1 MRKNISTLVLVS
13 ILSLGQ
19 LVTAHPGTADLP
31 PRRRTL
37 QERRTKSLLI
47 SPAALPD
54 LPTAQA
60 VAEAEDSVRETGIAA
75 YAIILS
81 GFVLLNV
88 IPLRGN
94 MTYIRVQI
102 LEPLYN
108 QSNRAFTNEVLDW
121 N

>member
-1 MRKNISTLVLVS
+1 MKWWPIV
-13 ILSLGQ
+13 
-19 LVTAHPGTADLP
+19 VTPDSEAHIVIIFCQSSKKLHT
-31 PRRRTL
+31 
-37 QERRTKSLLI
+37 
-47 SPAALPD
+47 
-54 LPTAQA
+54 
-60 VAEAEDSVRETGIAA
+60 VREMSIAG
-75 YAIILS
+75 YAITLS
-81 GFVLLNV
+81 GLVLLNV